1 MMKARE
7 INELAKVVGGSVLD
21 EVFRQYMDYLYMLYD
36 KYGVRG
42 LKNVKKVCTFSERE
56 ELLEMLNEVMR
67 VSTKPELCK

>member
-1 MMKARE
+1 MMKTVKT
-7 INELAKVVGGSVLD
+7 NELAKVVGGSVLD
-21 EVFRQYMDYLYMLYD
+21 EVLRQYMDYLYMLYD